1 MTIISHNKS
10 GFKGGLMNVT
20 QIEKSCTQHQLPSY
34 SVNTFLS
41 QLMQWRQNYRTRRQ
55 LRDLPPHLWKDLG
68 LEREQIEAEVNKS
81 FWR

>member
-1 MTIISHNKS
+1 MS
-10 GFKGGLMNVT
+10 VT

-68 LEREQIEAEVNKS
+68 FEREQIEAEVNKS